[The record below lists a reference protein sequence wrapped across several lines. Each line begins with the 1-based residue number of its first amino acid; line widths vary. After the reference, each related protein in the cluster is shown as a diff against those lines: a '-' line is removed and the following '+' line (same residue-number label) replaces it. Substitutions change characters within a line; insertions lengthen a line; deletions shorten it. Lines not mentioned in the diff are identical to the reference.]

1 LISVR
6 LSTTYI
12 KKFIPDKY
20 SFGKK
25 IIKKIFFREVLEKY
39 FFHKKWENIFE
50 KKWKNINARA
60 FNLTTPCIARILC

>member
-39 FFHKKWENIFE
+39 FFTKNGKIFLR